1 MLKLTDNLKSWLRQ
15 NKGVAEDAD
24 DASYTKAVAE
34 GICDGSITPQQVTE
48 LTKDPDADKASVL
61 TKTLT
66 SMQDA
71 MAAMANQVA
80 TLSKPADQKA
90 RPTSNVTTSMIVS
103 ADPVTGGEPNIRH
116 ITADKQYSTTKTALT
131 FPLKEANG
139 RSHPKANQRVMDI
152 GRYIDEPSELDRAV
166 NGAYGK
172 MMIFGPLIAR
182 GIMPK
187 SIITDHDK
195 ELIQYAAR
203 NMNWIGCIREV
214 GDDELYGGKDVYNR
228 RLTEWEV
235 KQVLDESGAS
245 QGLEIVPIVFDDSIL
260 TQPLLHSELYP
271 RVEVVNIPRGRRIEG
286 GVVANPTI
294 TWADTEAT
302 QVPLVTTTAFVGA
315 FDTNIHVVQSAILL
329 GLDFLSDTPIAFGD
343 LLTRNYGEVLLHDL
357 DRVIAVGNGTT
368 EPDGVYNASGSTNVT
383 VDAGSWTTGKLME
396 LMFGV
401 PKEYRTGDRNR
412 ICYAANET
420 TYRRIRQIATGVTG
434 DDRFLFGND
443 VETYTLL
450 GHPFLIQGD
459 FGNAQAVFCNF
470 AHYRMYKRLG
480 LQIKSTTEGQ
490 TLVRNNHMLVC
501 ARARYG
507 GQLAQPAIGG
517 TPSTGM
523 YVAHTANGQV

>member
-1 MLKLTDNLKSWLRQ
+1 MELTSNLKKWLQ
-15 NKGVAEDAD
+15 DNKQVAADAD
-24 DASYTKAVAE
+24 DVAYRKSASESLV
-34 GICDGSITPQQVTE
+34 DGSLTTE
-48 LTKDPDADKASVL
+48 IFVSLCKDPDADKASVL
-61 TKTLT
+61 TKTLG
-66 SMQDA
+66 SMQEA
-71 MAAMANQVA
+71 MVAMANQIS
-80 TLSKPADQKA
+80 TLSKPTEQKA
-90 RPTSNVTTSMIVS
+90 RPTSSVTASMIVS

-139 RSHPKANQRVMDI
+139 RSHPKSNQRVMDI

-187 SIITDHDK
+187 SIITDHDR
-195 ELIQYAAR
+195 ELLQYAAK

-228 RLTEWEV
+228 RLTDWEV

-286 GVVANPTI
+286 GVVANPTV

-343 LLTRNYGEVLLHDL
+343 LLTRNYGEVLLNDL

-368 EPDGVYNASGSTNVT
+368 EPDGVYNATGSTNVT

-401 PKEYRTGDRNR
+401 PKAYRSGDRNR

-420 TYRRIRQIATGVTG
+420 TYQRIRQLATGVTG
-434 DDRFLFGND
+434 DERFLFGMD
-443 VETYTLL
+443 VESYTLL
-450 GHPFLIQGD
+450 GHPFLIQAG

-517 TPSTGM
+517 TPASGM